1 MNNEFSITNQ
11 FERAAQDINR
21 NLPPRQKPQPQV
33 RQPYPQPQTPQYQQ
47 PYPNPQ
53 PPYRPQ
59 YQQPSVPLYPA
70 PIPIEDKIKKWSL
83 IVLVILILGTATIL
97 VISTLLGRFF

>member
-1 MNNEFSITNQ
+1 MNNQFSITNQ

-21 NLPPRQKPQPQV
+21 NLPPRQPMQP
-33 RQPYPQPQTPQYQQ
+33 RQIPNQYQQ

-53 PPYRPQ
+53 PPYRPP
-59 YQQPSVPLYPA
+59 YQQPSVPLYPT

-83 IVLVILILGTATIL
+83 IALVILVLGTATIL
-97 VISTLLGRFF
+97 VITTLLGRFF